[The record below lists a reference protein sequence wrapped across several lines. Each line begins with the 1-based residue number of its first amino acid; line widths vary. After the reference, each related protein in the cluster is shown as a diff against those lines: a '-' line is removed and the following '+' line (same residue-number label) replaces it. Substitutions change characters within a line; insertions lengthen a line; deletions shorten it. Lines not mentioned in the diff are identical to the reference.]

1 MAGQKETF
9 TILAMQPLQ
18 GKTAFITGGAKRIG
32 RELAVTLAQA
42 GASVA
47 ITYRDSK
54 ADAEAVVLQITQAQG
69 RAHAVHCDLNDEG
82 SIRSA
87 GKAAIEELG
96 GLDLLVNNAGAYQT
110 RDFEEITPAEFDL
123 MFRTNVRAPFLLSQ
137 VCAAALRKRQG
148 RIIHIGSLGGLR
160 PWATHAHYCSS
171 KAALHMLTQ
180 SMAKALAPQIS
191 VNCVAPGMIVFPSSE
206 ETDEA
211 MHFAK
216 KTPMQRNGTAA
227 DVAAAVLF
235 FATCPKFITGQILAV
250 DGGLGLV

>member
-1 MAGQKETF
+1 
-9 TILAMQPLQ
+9 MQPLQ
-18 GKTAFITGGAKRIG
+18 GKTALITGGAKRIG
-32 RELAVTLAQA
+32 RELALTLAQA
-42 GASVA
+42 GARIA

-54 ADAEAVVLQITQAQG
+54 SDAEDVVLQIAQAG
-69 RAHAVHCDLNDEG
+69 GGAHAFYCDLTDEV
-82 SIRSA
+82 SVRIAAKSA
-87 GKAAIEELG
+87 VEKLN
-96 GLDLLVNNAGAYQT
+96 GLDLLINNAGAYQT
-110 RDFEEITPAEFDL
+110 RDFEEITSAEFDL
-123 MFRTNVRAPFLLSQ
+123 IFRTNVRAPFLLSQ
-137 VCAAALRKRQG
+137 ACISDLRKRQG

-180 SMAKALAPQIS
+180 AMAKALAPEIS
-191 VNCVAPGMIVFPSSE
+191 VNCVAPGMIVFPTSE

-211 MHFAK
+211 VHVAR

-250 DGGLGLV
+250 DGGLGMV

>member
-1 MAGQKETF
+1 MH
-9 TILAMQPLQ
+9 PLQ
-18 GKTAFITGGAKRIG
+18 GKTVLITGGAKRIG
-32 RELAVTLAQA
+32 RELALTLAQA
-42 GASVA
+42 GARVA

-54 ADAEAVVLQITQAQG
+54 SDAEDVVLQVTRAG
-69 RAHAVHCDLNDEG
+69 GWAHALRCNLNDE
-82 SIRSA
+82 SSVRT
-87 GKAAIEELG
+87 AARRAMEQLG

-110 RDFEEITPAEFDL
+110 RDFEEITSGEFDL
-123 MFRTNVRAPFLLSQ
+123 MFHTNVRAPFLLSQ
-137 VCAAALRKRQG
+137 VCIPELRQREG
-148 RIIHIGSLGGLR
+148 RIINIGSLGGIR

-171 KAALHMLTQ
+171 KAALHMLTEA
-180 SMAKALAPQIS
+180 MAKALAPAVS

-211 MHFAK
+211 VHFAK

-250 DGGLGLV
+250 DGGLSLV